1 MSVNPVDQIKDEQ
14 IESPL
19 SLELQETLKRLA
31 ALEPSPEAPYLTV
44 ILDWEPQGE
53 NPNMRP
59 SRRFFADQTKAMLE
73 PLQAHTPE
81 HDSLSADVERVSEWL
96 DSEVDPSAQSVCVVA
111 CNAKGVFEPFALG
124 VPVPDSQ
131 ILTGP
136 VPHLSSLVRVA
147 EDYEPYVVLLADQKE
162 AILTLISQR
171 HAQSQMTAKGDDWP
185 RHQMQGGW
193 SQRRFQNGAEERI
206 ANFAREV
213 SEELRSRMDEFGV
226 QRLILAMD
234 EVAGS
239 AYNEALHQSVKERV
253 VGQTHIDIRATMA
266 DVIEA
271 TTPLIDQAERDRE
284 RETVQ
289 TVEDSRGEGNLAV
302 VGAEDV
308 IVALQTGQVMTLV
321 MNDDFQGRGWGDFTM
336 PIYGVGDPPKQHPA
350 GGDVANIVPLALEEE
365 MIRLAIAT
373 GAEIE
378 IVDTN
383 VPVIEGEDGAP
394 IRDTSEAMPRSEAA
408 RILDAAGGVAAL
420 LRYAL
425 SDEQTTANAD
435 L

>member
-19 SLELQETLKRLA
+19 NLELQEAIKRLA
-31 ALEPSPEAPYLTV
+31 MLEPSPEAPYLTV
-44 ILDWEPQGE
+44 ILDWVPQGE

-59 SRRFFADQTKAMLE
+59 SRRIFADQTKAMLD

-81 HDSLSADVERVSEWL
+81 HDTLRADVERISEWL
-96 DSEVDPSAQSVCVVA
+96 DNEVDPSAQSICVVA
-111 CNAKGVFEPFALG
+111 CNAKGVFETFALG
-124 VPVPDSQ
+124 VPVPENL

-136 VPHLSSLVRVA
+136 VPHLSPLVRVA
-147 EDYEPYVVLLADQKE
+147 EDFEPYVVLLADQKE
-162 AILTLISQR
+162 AVMALISQR
-171 HAQSQMTAKGDDWP
+171 HAQATMTAKGDDWP

-193 SQRRFQNGAEERI
+193 SQRRFQNGAQERI
-206 ANFAREV
+206 DNFAREV

-226 QRLILAMD
+226 RRLVLAMD

-239 AYNEALHQSVKERV
+239 AYNSALHQSVQERV
-253 VGQTHIDIRATMA
+253 VGSTQIDIRATMA
-266 DVIEA
+266 DIIA
-271 TTPLIDQAERDRE
+271 GTSPIIDQAERDRE

-289 TVEDSRGEGNLAV
+289 TIEDSRGEGNLAV

-321 MNDDFQGRGWGDFTM
+321 MNDDFRGQGWGDFTL
-336 PIYGVGDPPKQHPA
+336 PVYGVGAPPKEHPA
-350 GGDVANIVPLALEEE
+350 GGETSNIVPLALEEE
-365 MIRLAIAT
+365 MIRLAIQT

-383 VPVIEGEDGAP
+383 VPVTSGEDGAP

-408 RILDAAGGVAAL
+408 TILDAAGGVAAL

-425 SDEQTTANAD
+425 SEEQSTANA
-435 L
+435 